1 MSSSNP
7 VFAAGVAEGYDRNMV
22 PMFFR
27 PYAAE
32 AAARLAWLREG
43 HLLET
48 AAGTGAVT
56 AALVAALPD
65 TVAIT
70 ATDLNQPMLD
80 RAALRLPPGR
90 VALRQADAQQLP
102 FPDESFDALVCQFG
116 LMFMDKPAAL
126 GEAFRVLAPGA
137 RMMLSVWSGLD
148 RNPIPALVQQAVADQ
163 FPDDPPLFMARTPHG
178 HGDIP
183 ALTAALEAAGFA
195 PITAERVTLPCRA
208 NSARHA
214 AMAIC
219 QGTPLRAEI
228 EARRVPGLDAVTEIA
243 AQRLARVLAGGA
255 MDEPVEA
262 PMEAILLTAAKPG

>member
-1 MSSSNP
+1 MSSTTPN
-7 VFAAGVAEGYDRNMV
+7 FAAGVAEGYDRL
-22 PMFFR
+22 MFPIFFQ

-32 AAARLAWLREG
+32 AAARLSGLRAG

-56 AALVAALPD
+56 AALVAALPG

-90 VALRQADAQQLP
+90 VTLRQADAQQLP
-102 FPDESFDALVCQFG
+102 FPDDSFDALVCQFG

-126 GEAFRVLAPGA
+126 REAFRVLAPGA
-137 RMMLSVWSGLD
+137 PLLLSVWSGLD
-148 RNPIPALVQQAVADQ
+148 RNPIPGILQQAVAEQ

-183 ALTAALEAAGFA
+183 ALTAAMESAGFA
-195 PITAERVTLPCRA
+195 GIVAERVTLPCRA
-208 NSARHA
+208 KSARHA

-228 EARRVPGLDAVTEIA
+228 EARGTAGLDAVTAFA
-243 AQRLARVLAGGA
+243 AQRLAQVLAGGA